1 MRAILVDDEA
11 HNIENLRN
19 ILAKNFPNVE
29 VAGYADNK
37 TTAISLI
44 EWLQPDLLFLDI
56 QMDDTTGFEILQ
68 AIPERSFEVIFIT
81 AYDQYGIQAIKYA
94 ALDYIL
100 KPIDITELS
109 RALDKAAKK
118 IQLNKRNLQLDFLLD
133 HIQGNR
139 KPAKIALPLLQEVRY
154 VAVQDIIRCEAQN
167 SYTYFYISG
176 GDTTLVSRP
185 LKEYEELLLPH
196 DFIRCHQTHLVNP
209 LYVKSYLKEDG
220 GFLLLQNGTKI
231 PVSKT
236 RKEAVKNALSK

>member
-1 MRAILVDDEA
+1 MRAVLVDDEP
-11 HNIENLRN
+11 HNIENLQN
-19 ILAKNFPNVE
+19 ILSKHFSNVE
-29 VAGYADNK
+29 VIGYAGNK
-37 TTAISLI
+37 PTAIAVI
-44 EWLQPDLLFLDI
+44 ESLQPDLLFLDI

-68 AIPERSFEVIFIT
+68 SVPERSFEVIFVT

-100 KPIDITELS
+100 KPIDITELA
-109 RALDKAAKK
+109 RALNKATQK
-118 IQLNKRNLQLDFLLD
+118 IQLKKKNLQLDFLLD

-167 SYTYFYISG
+167 SYTYFHISG
-176 GDTTLVSRP
+176 EETTLVSRP

-220 GFLLLQNGTKI
+220 GFLLLQNGSKI

-236 RKEAVKNALSK
+236 RKEAVKNALAK

>member
-1 MRAILVDDEA
+1 MRAVLVDDEA
-11 HNIENLRN
+11 HNIENLKN
-19 ILAKNFPNVE
+19 ILAKHFLNVE

-37 TTAISLI
+37 PTAISLI
-44 EWLQPDLLFLDI
+44 ESLQPDLLFLDI

-109 RALDKAAKK
+109 RAIDKAAKK
-118 IQLNKRNLQLDFLLD
+118 VQLNKRNLQLDFLMD

-154 VAVQDIIRCEAQN
+154 VAVENIIRCEAQN
-167 SYTYFYISG
+167 SYTYFYIQE
-176 GDTTLVSRP
+176 GDTILVSRP

-196 DFIRCHQTHLVNP
+196 GFIRCHQTHLVNP
-209 LYVKSYLKEDG
+209 QYVKSYLKEDG

-236 RKEAVKNALSK
+236 RKEAVKEALAK